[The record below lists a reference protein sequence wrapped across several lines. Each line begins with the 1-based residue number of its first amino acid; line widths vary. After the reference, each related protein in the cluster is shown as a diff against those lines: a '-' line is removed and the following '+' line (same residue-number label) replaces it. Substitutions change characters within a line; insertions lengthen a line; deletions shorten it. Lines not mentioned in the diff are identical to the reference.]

1 MFRFFSEKH
10 WFIWSWLGS
19 FIILSSLW
27 VQVEIDVKINEWFGV
42 FYDMIQKA
50 LAEPNAVS
58 IEEYFASLFSF
69 ITLAGMYIAVY
80 VAISFFTAHFLFRW
94 RTAMVE
100 WYHSVY
106 DKARKIEGASQRVQ
120 EDTIKFTRIMEGL
133 GTSLIESIMI
143 LIQFIPIL
151 FGLSI
156 GIPIFFFGDWEYG
169 LIVGALI
176 WTIGG
181 TVFLIVLGLILRQV
195 GVEYD
200 LQKQEAAYRKIL
212 VIAEDDGSVRPKKID
227 ELFDDVRKI
236 HFLSYIRYLYFNIG
250 RIAYLQ
256 ANVLSAYV
264 FLAPAIVAGAVTLG
278 VMQQII
284 RAFGRVEGSMQ
295 YLLKAWPTIIELAS
309 VYKRLREFESKIK
322 QEELIDEIEVV
333 ITPGSRLVGRKQN
346 YFTKLAYEELF
357 LLGMWRKGAR
367 FRTRLSKQIFK
378 VGDVLLLGV
387 RDPDEEDVSAKINL
401 LGLMPIRS
409 REISTLPSRSRFLK
423 ALVFFTTSIL
433 LAALNI
439 INVLTA
445 FLICVLGFVGI
456 KILKSNLYRHI
467 EWPIVIMLAAMIP
480 IGQALESTGITAQI
494 ASGVVSFAGDLHVF
508 WILMIILIITMLIT
522 DVINLSLIHI

>member
-1 MFRFFSEKH
+1 MFRFFTEKN
-10 WFIWSWLGS
+10 WFYWSWIGS

-69 ITLAGMYIAVY
+69 ITLAAMYIAVY
-80 VAISFFTAHFLFRW
+80 VAISFFTAHYLFRW
-94 RTAMVE
+94 RTSMVE

-151 FGLSI
+151 FGLSV
-156 GIPIFFFGDWEYG
+156 GIPIFFFGEWEYG

-181 TVFLIVLGLILRQV
+181 TVFLIVLGLILRLV
-195 GVEYD
+195 GIEYD

-212 VIAEDDGSVRPKKID
+212 VIAEDDGNVRPKTID

-236 HFLSYIRYLYFNIG
+236 HFLSYLRYLYFNIG

-264 FLAPAIVAGAVTLG
+264 FLAPAIVAGVVTLG

-309 VYKRLREFESKIK
+309 VYKRLREFE
-322 QEELIDEIEVV
+322 
-333 ITPGSRLVGRKQN
+333 RK
-346 YFTKLAYEELF
+346 
-357 LLGMWRKGAR
+357 
-367 FRTRLSKQIFK
+367 
-378 VGDVLLLGV
+378 
-387 RDPDEEDVSAKINL
+387 
-401 LGLMPIRS
+401 
-409 REISTLPSRSRFLK
+409 
-423 ALVFFTTSIL
+423 
-433 LAALNI
+433 
-439 INVLTA
+439 
-445 FLICVLGFVGI
+445 
-456 KILKSNLYRHI
+456 LKS
-467 EWPIVIMLAAMIP
+467 
-480 IGQALESTGITAQI
+480 TTDTAK
-494 ASGVVSFAGDLHVF
+494 VSE
-508 WILMIILIITMLIT
+508 
-522 DVINLSLIHI
+522 

>member
-1 MFRFFSEKH
+1 MFKFFNSKK
-10 WFIWSWLGS
+10 WFLWAWIGS

-27 VQVEIDVKINEWFGV
+27 VQVVIDVKINEWFGV

-69 ITLAGMYIAVY
+69 ITFAGMYIAVY

-94 RTAMVE
+94 RTSMVE

-106 DKARKIEGASQRVQ
+106 EKARKIEGASQRVQ

-143 LIQFIPIL
+143 LVQFIPIL
-151 FGLSI
+151 FGLSF
-156 GIPIFFFGDWEYG
+156 GIPIFFFGEWEYG

-181 TVFLIVLGLILRQV
+181 TVFLIVLGLILRLV

-212 VIAEDDGSVRPKKID
+212 VIAEDNETVRPKRID

-236 HFLSYIRYLYFNIG
+236 HYLSYLRYLYFNIG

-264 FLAPAIVAGAVTLG
+264 FLAPAIVAGVVTLG

-295 YLLKAWPTIIELAS
+295 YLLKSWPTIIELAS
-309 VYKRLREFESKIK
+309 VYKRLREFE
-322 QEELIDEIEVV
+322 D
-333 ITPGSRLVGRKQN
+333 
-346 YFTKLAYEELF
+346 KL
-357 LLGMWRKGAR
+357 K
-367 FRTRLSKQIFK
+367 SSQ
-378 VGDVLLLGV
+378 
-387 RDPDEEDVSAKINL
+387 EDV
-401 LGLMPIRS
+401 
-409 REISTLPSRSRFLK
+409 T
-423 ALVFFTTSIL
+423 
-433 LAALNI
+433 
-439 INVLTA
+439 
-445 FLICVLGFVGI
+445 
-456 KILKSNLYRHI
+456 I
-467 EWPIVIMLAAMIP
+467 E
-480 IGQALESTGITAQI
+480 SK
-494 ASGVVSFAGDLHVF
+494 
-508 WILMIILIITMLIT
+508 
-522 DVINLSLIHI
+522 

>member
-1 MFRFFSEKH
+1 M
-10 WFIWSWLGS
+10 
-19 FIILSSLW
+19 IL
-27 VQVEIDVKINEWFGV
+27 
-42 FYDMIQKA
+42 KA
-50 LAEPNAVS
+50 LVEPNAVT

-80 VAISFFTAHFLFRW
+80 VAISFFTAHYLFRW

-133 GTSLIESIMI
+133 GTSLIEFIMI

-151 FGLSI
+151 FGLSV
-156 GIPIFFFGDWEYG
+156 GIPIFFFGEWEYG

-181 TVFLIVLGLILRQV
+181 TVFLIALGLILRLV
-195 GVEYD
+195 GIEYD

-212 VIAEDDGSVRPKKID
+212 VIAEDNETVRPKRID

-236 HFLSYIRYLYFNIG
+236 HFLSYLRYLYFNIG

-264 FLAPAIVAGAVTLG
+264 FLAPAIVAGVVTLG

-309 VYKRLREFESKIK
+309 VYKRLREFEDK
-322 QEELIDEIEVV
+322 
-333 ITPGSRLVGRKQN
+333 
-346 YFTKLAYEELF
+346 
-357 LLGMWRKGAR
+357 
-367 FRTRLSKQIFK
+367 
-378 VGDVLLLGV
+378 
-387 RDPDEEDVSAKINL
+387 
-401 LGLMPIRS
+401 
-409 REISTLPSRSRFLK
+409 
-423 ALVFFTTSIL
+423 
-433 LAALNI
+433 
-439 INVLTA
+439 
-445 FLICVLGFVGI
+445 
-456 KILKSNLYRHI
+456 LKSRRFIDQN
-467 EWPIVIMLAAMIP
+467 
-480 IGQALESTGITAQI
+480 
-494 ASGVVSFAGDLHVF
+494 
-508 WILMIILIITMLIT
+508 
-522 DVINLSLIHI
+522 SL

>member
-1 MFRFFSEKH
+1 MFRFFNEKS
-10 WFIWSWLGS
+10 WFLWSWIGS

-58 IEEYFASLFSF
+58 IEEYFASLFTF
-69 ITLAGMYIAVY
+69 ISLAAMYIAVY
-80 VAISFFTAHFLFRW
+80 VAISFFTAHYLFRW
-94 RTAMVE
+94 RTSMVE

-151 FGLSI
+151 FGLSV
-156 GIPIFFFGDWEYG
+156 GIPIFFFGEWEYG

-181 TVFLIVLGLILRQV
+181 TIFLILLGFILRLV
-195 GVEYD
+195 GIEYD

-212 VIAEDDGSVRPKKID
+212 VIAEDDGNIRPKRID

-236 HFLSYIRYLYFNIG
+236 HFLSYLRYLYFNIG

-264 FLAPAIVAGAVTLG
+264 FLAPAIVAGVVTLG

-309 VYKRLREFESKIK
+309 VYKRLREFE
-322 QEELIDEIEVV
+322 
-333 ITPGSRLVGRKQN
+333 T
-346 YFTKLAYEELF
+346 
-357 LLGMWRKGAR
+357 
-367 FRTRLSKQIFK
+367 
-378 VGDVLLLGV
+378 
-387 RDPDEEDVSAKINL
+387 KIN
-401 LGLMPIRS
+401 
-409 REISTLPSRSRFLK
+409 EDK
-423 ALVFFTTSIL
+423 
-433 LAALNI
+433 
-439 INVLTA
+439 
-445 FLICVLGFVGI
+445 FVDE
-456 KILKSNLYRHI
+456 KI
-467 EWPIVIMLAAMIP
+467 
-480 IGQALESTGITAQI
+480 
-494 ASGVVSFAGDLHVF
+494 
-508 WILMIILIITMLIT
+508 
-522 DVINLSLIHI
+522 